1 MDILLSKKI
10 EKLVLSAGVNDLIA
24 GYPMSETIENLS
36 KIVESLQ
43 KQNIEVYITT
53 IAYSLFRDSVS
64 NDAISMLNHSVEKV
78 AERFSVPLI
87 DVNAVVS
94 KDNFLQYKYT
104 RDGLHFNDQGQ
115 EKVNQYIIEAVQ
127 GL

>member
-1 MDILLSKKI
+1 MLSKKI